1 MLKGRRKNDIGVIFL
16 DDRLNSNFI
25 FSSFQCVIYLWAL
38 KLVHPNTLFLLRGN
52 HECRHL
58 TEYFT
63 FKQECKL
70 IEISLKIYIEN
81 IIISTLSKFTRTL
94 LYFIL
99 PGKIKYTERVYDAC
113 MEAFDCLPLAAI
125 MNQQFLC
132 VHGGLSPEIHTLDD
146 IRKVFCSH
154 NLFNYWLMEHNVS
167 WLSDFYLLTSP
178 LLLLFSLT
186 ASRNRRHL
194 VRCAIYCGLTH

>member
-1 MLKGRRKNDIGVIFL
+1 MSADISRNISPLNKSVSKLK
-16 DDRLNSNFI
+16 
-25 FSSFQCVIYLWAL
+25 
-38 KLVHPNTLFLLRGN
+38 FLL
-52 HECRHL
+52 
-58 TEYFT
+58 
-63 FKQECKL
+63 
-70 IEISLKIYIEN
+70 IYILTILLN
-81 IIISTLSKFTRTL
+81 IAILSQSLQTL
-94 LYFIL
+94 LYFNFV
-99 PGKIKYTERVYDAC
+99 GKIKYTERVYDAC

-146 IRKVFCSH
+146 IRKVFCVR
-154 NLFNYWLMEHNVS
+154 NLFNNWLIDQNTVLG
-167 WLSDFYLLTSP
+167 LSEIYLFTSP

>member
-1 MLKGRRKNDIGVIFL
+1 M
-16 DDRLNSNFI
+16 
-25 FSSFQCVIYLWAL
+25 
-38 KLVHPNTLFLLRGN
+38 HPNTLFLLRGN

-146 IRKVFCSH
+146 IRKVFCVH
-154 NLFNYWLMEHNVS
+154 NSSNY
-167 WLSDFYLLTSP
+167 
-178 LLLLFSLT
+178 
-186 ASRNRRHL
+186 
-194 VRCAIYCGLTH
+194 